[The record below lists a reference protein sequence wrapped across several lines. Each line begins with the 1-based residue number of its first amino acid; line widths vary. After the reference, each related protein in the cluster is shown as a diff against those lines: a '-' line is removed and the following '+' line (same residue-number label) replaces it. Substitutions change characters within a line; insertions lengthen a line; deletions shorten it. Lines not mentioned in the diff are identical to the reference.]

1 MQIEP
6 VFNYYINTFDVIP
19 SDNGLTNVITK
30 VNIVIVATY
39 SYFTE
44 SAFYN
49 LSLAPPSPSSFISY
63 ETLTRETVLEWINA
77 CQDQIFI
84 AKKLEL
90 TNKLTEQATKPV
102 ITIKPPF

>member
-44 SAFYN
+44 SAFYTMS
-49 LSLAPPSPSSFISY
+49 LSPPSESSFIAY
-63 ETLTRETVLEWINA
+63 DALTRETVLEWIRCLSGSN
-77 CQDQIFI
+77 IHR
-84 AKKLEL
+84 KE
-90 TNKLTEQATKPV
+90 T
-102 ITIKPPF
+102 

>member
-19 SDNGLTNVITK
+19 SDNGLSNVITK
-30 VNIVIVATY
+30 INIVIVATY
-39 SYFTE
+39 SHFTE
-44 SAFYN
+44 SSFYTMS
-49 LSLAPPSPSSFISY
+49 LSPPSPSSFVAY
-63 ETLTRETVLEWINA
+63 ETLTRDIVNEWIEG

-90 TNKLTEQATKPV
+90 KNKLTEQATKPV

>member
-6 VFNYYINTFDVIP
+6 LFNYYINTFDVIP

-49 LSLAPPSPSSFISY
+49 MSLAPPTPSSFVNY

>member
-19 SDNGLTNVITK
+19 SDHGLTNVITK

-44 SAFYN
+44 SAFYSM
-49 LSLAPPSPSSFISY
+49 SLAPPTPSSFVNY
-63 ETLTRETVLEWINA
+63 ETFTRETVLEWINA